1 MPIVQSF
8 KKTIAFFD
16 KIKKEG
22 LITDYALVGGLAL
35 SAWVRPR
42 TTKDVDLVI
51 ALSKKITWPKIVS
64 LIETELQRRVA
75 VQKGTQRTHIKDKLS
90 FVIGS
95 IEVDVIGTKGF
106 DLATE
111 AIKHAVTAKVFDKN
125 VKVVTPEYLILLK
138 LLPLSSQDILD
149 IKALIKKADID
160 RLLSMAEKHYLSTK
174 LKAVISGEKDHK

>member
-1 MPIVQSF
+1 MSIVESF
-8 KKTIAFFD
+8 KETIAFFD

-22 LITDYALVGGLAL
+22 IITDYALVGGLAL

-51 ALSKKITWPKIVS
+51 ALSKKITWPKIAS
-64 LIETELQRRVA
+64 LIEAELQRRVA

-95 IEVDVIGTKGF
+95 IEVDVISTKGF
-106 DLATE
+106 ELAAE
-111 AIKHAVTAKVFDKN
+111 AIKHAVAAKIFNKK

-149 IKALIKKADID
+149 IKALIKKTDID
-160 RLLSMAEKHYLSTK
+160 RLLSIAEKHYLSTK
-174 LKAVISGEKDHK
+174 LKSVISVEKDRK